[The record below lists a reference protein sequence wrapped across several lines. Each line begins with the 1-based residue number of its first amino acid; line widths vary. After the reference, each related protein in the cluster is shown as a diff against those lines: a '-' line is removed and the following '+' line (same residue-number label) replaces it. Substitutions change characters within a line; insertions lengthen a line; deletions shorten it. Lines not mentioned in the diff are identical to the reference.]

1 MSKKFKPVW
10 LVPSQ
15 EKLERALVNGVP
27 KTPYWLLPPKIE
39 PLPKKSALK
48 KANPKFE
55 GNFIQRISNF
65 SFRNSTKRKKSVDFV
80 DDEEIEAFRNS
91 GFFRVSSVKG
101 RSSSPEWSNEHLD
114 EVESLSGSN
123 DSDNDP
129 EDAFSKI
136 LVDIVEAGRQNF
148 EKYFRFLAILKILL
162 FF

>member
-10 LVPSQ
+10 IVPSQ

-39 PLPKKSALK
+39 QLPKKSALK
-48 KANPKFE
+48 KENPKFE

-80 DDEEIEAFRNS
+80 DDEEIEAVRNS

-123 DSDNDP
+123 DSENDP

>member
-15 EKLERALVNGVP
+15 EKLEKALFNGVP

-39 PLPKKSALK
+39 QQPRKSALK

-65 SFRNSTKRKKSVDFV
+65 ARSSTKRKKSVEFV
-80 DDEEIEAFRNS
+80 DDEEIDAVRNS
-91 GFFRVSSVKG
+91 GFLRVSSIRG
-101 RSSSPEWSNEHLD
+101 RSSSPELPNEFLD

-123 DSDNDP
+123 DSDNEP
-129 EDAFSKI
+129 EDAFSKT
-136 LVDIVEAGRQNF
+136 LVDIIEAWLEISENVKTRVVNHLTF
-148 EKYFRFLAILKILL
+148 W
-162 FF
+162 